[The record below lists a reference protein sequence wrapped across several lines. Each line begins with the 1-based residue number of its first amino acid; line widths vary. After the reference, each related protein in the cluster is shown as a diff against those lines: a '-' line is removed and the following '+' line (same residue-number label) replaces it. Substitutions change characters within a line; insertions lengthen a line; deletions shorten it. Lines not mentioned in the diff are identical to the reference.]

1 MQMPLLL
8 AEFDVWNVI
17 HVYAIGVLKVIL
29 IIFAAWFIGGWLG
42 RMTTRC
48 CEKAKIETTLARF
61 FGKLTFWAIMI
72 LAGIFVLS
80 VFNINTTSLA
90 AVIGAA
96 TLAIGLALQG
106 TLSNFSAGV
115 MLLIFRPFKVG
126 DFVEINGESGT
137 VHEIDLFNTF
147 LDTPDNKR
155 IILPNGSVFGSNI
168 ENVTFHPKRR
178 LDVAVGTEYSADIDK
193 VREVLMG
200 AARSIEGRLQ
210 EEEPMIVLLELGDS
224 SINWSV
230 RIWVNTSDY
239 WPLRDKLTRACK
251 YALDEANIGIPFPQ
265 MDVHVN
271 GSLQGQN

>member
-8 AEFDVWNVI
+8 AEIDVWTVI
-17 HVYAIGVLKVIL
+17 HVYAIGALKVIL
-29 IIFAAWFIGGWLG
+29 IILAAWFIGGWLG

-106 TLSNFSAGV
+106 TLSNFSAGI

-178 LDVAVGTEYSADIDK
+178 LDVAVGTEYSADLDK

-200 AARSIEGRLQ
+200 AAQSIEGRLQ
-210 EEEPMIVLLELGDS
+210 DQEPMIVLLELGDS

-230 RIWVNTSDY
+230 RIWVNTGDY